1 MYILAPLYRALCW
14 VLGTGHHVGQAPAL
28 SGLEGLVCC
37 WVLPQTGG
45 LPELGGIL
53 SGVEAPGLE
62 QCEAC

>member
-1 MYILAPLYRALCW
+1 MYILVPLYRVLCW
-14 VLGTGHHVGQAPAL
+14 VLGTGHHVGQAPCPL
-28 SGLEGLVCC
+28 WPGGVGLL